1 MADLPERQMIQLSLI
16 KFHVHCINS
25 SRAQYTPKISP
36 PIFPEYS
43 TLPLQTKLSDIK
55 SPRSISNHYL
65 FQEKL
70 LKGFVLLNV
79 TFHVHFVRASSHVNS
94 LKTRKYDFKLS

>member
-1 MADLPERQMIQLSLI
+1 MFIALI
-16 KFHVHCINS
+16 PHDTIHRKNIL
-25 SRAQYTPKISP
+25 P

-43 TLPLQTKLSDIK
+43 TLPLQAKLSDIK
-55 SPRSISNHYL
+55 SLRSISKYYL
-65 FQEKL
+65 FQEEL
-70 LKGFVLLNV
+70 LKGFVLLNL

>member
-1 MADLPERQMIQLSLI
+1 MFIVLI
-16 KFHVHCINS
+16 PHGHN
-25 SRAQYTPKISP
+25 TPQKYP
-36 PIFPEYS
+36 LLYS
-43 TLPLQTKLSDIK
+43 QNTLPLQTKLSDIK
-55 SPRSISNHYL
+55 SLRSISNHYL

-79 TFHVHFVRASSHVNS
+79 TFHVHFVRASAHVNS